1 MSLKHRSTKLKTFA
15 DIDGQNIIY
24 ITQSHNTEV
33 DNYNIPKGV

>member
-15 DIDGQNIIY
+15 DIAGQNMIY